1 MKITRKL
8 PSKSQIIQV
17 FAVIS
22 ILIYGW
28 TTYRLIQKL
37 PSWLF
42 YLHSSEIISNYSFTL
57 AFNFLEALLVISLIL
72 MINFLLPARIFMD
85 KFVARGSLL
94 SIFNLGYLMY
104 LANAIG
110 QSKSSQFPSALFKWA
125 PLMFL
130 ISSLLA
136 ILLPFLQPVQ
146 KIADELADR
155 AVVFLYLLLPLTAL
169 GLLLFLFI
177 NLF

>member
-1 MKITRKL
+1 MTITRKL

-85 KFVARGSLL
+85 KFVARGPCCPF
-94 SIFNLGYLMY
+94 SISV
-104 LANAIG
+104 I
-110 QSKSSQFPSALFKWA
+110 
-125 PLMFL
+125 
-130 ISSLLA
+130 
-136 ILLPFLQPVQ
+136 
-146 KIADELADR
+146 
-155 AVVFLYLLLPLTAL
+155 
-169 GLLLFLFI
+169 
-177 NLF
+177 